1 MEMGI
6 DRIFEMLSWSNNEEI
21 QELGIAEAKKI
32 KNLSVLIKPIE
43 SKSIWENCARV
54 LIEKD
59 DQELEMYLIELFYWL
74 QDMNWPGA
82 YLIFDR
88 LKGVPDTMIGSAYSF
103 CLNLALQTKDYAW
116 TAALKDFRNNKNCFA

>member
-54 LIEKD
+54 NYQLQK
-59 DQELEMYLIELFYWL
+59 MYIKVY
-74 QDMNWPGA
+74 
-82 YLIFDR
+82 I
-88 LKGVPDTMIGSAYSF
+88 
-103 CLNLALQTKDYAW
+103 
-116 TAALKDFRNNKNCFA
+116 